1 MPELLSII
9 AKFRL
14 LSLQSVFPIALE
26 WLKGEQIMRK
36 RDRERGRETTCSDR
50 SRDRFRLKSH

>member
-36 RDRERGRETTCSDR
+36 RGREGEGDTQTEAEIE
-50 SRDRFRLKSH
+50 LG

>member
-1 MPELLSII
+1 MPELLSVI

-36 RDRERGRETTCSDR
+36 RDRERGKETRSSDKLR
-50 SRDRFRLKSH
+50 WI

>member
-1 MPELLSII
+1 MLSII

-26 WLKGEQIMRK
+26 WLKGEPVMRR
-36 RDRERGRETTCSDR
+36 RDRELGREKDGSDR
-50 SRDRFRLKSH
+50 SRDRFRLKTH

>member
-1 MPELLSII
+1 LLSVI

-26 WLKGEQIMRK
+26 WLKGEPVMRK
-36 RDRERGRETTCSDR
+36 RDRELGRERERDGSDR

>member
-1 MPELLSII
+1 MPELFNIV

-26 WLKGEQIMRK
+26 WLKGEKIMRK
-36 RDRERGRETTCSDR
+36 RARERGRETHT
-50 SRDRFRLKSH
+50 FREKQR